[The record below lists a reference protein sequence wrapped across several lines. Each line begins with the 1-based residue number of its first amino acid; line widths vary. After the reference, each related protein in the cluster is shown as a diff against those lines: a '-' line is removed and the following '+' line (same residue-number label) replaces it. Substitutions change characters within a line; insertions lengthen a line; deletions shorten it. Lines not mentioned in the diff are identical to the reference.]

1 MRKDW
6 NSVRTN
12 RPFILWQNGTFLCTG
27 TSHKLSVLFSA
38 HHTFSGRF
46 MISLRKACRLCDA
59 PNAHMGFSHSAP
71 NGQVDSTDSGSIG
84 HLSVN
89 HPRMQHCNISY
100 CSQPCFHLEMCV
112 WRKNAGYFY
121 WRERERER
129 CRFSHQPRSTL
140 GRSQRSLP
148 PLQPRLV

>member
-84 HLSVN
+84 HLCRCQSTT
-89 HPRMQHCNISY
+89 PGCNIATFSTVVN
-100 CSQPCFHLEMCV
+100 PAFIWKCV
-112 WRKNAGYFY
+112 CGEKMLGIFIG
-121 WRERERER
+121 ERERER
-129 CRFSHQPRSTL
+129 DVGSHTNQGQL
-140 GRSQRSLP
+140 
-148 PLQPRLV
+148 